1 MPQTKIISQKLKLFS
16 TQSFKIPK
24 NEELRSEYVE
34 YAKEIFKIPKNEEV
48 RSEYVEYAKEMEYL
62 VDKLKPKIKA
72 YIEDCGRVK
81 TVPINKFELPP
92 NLTKKIGTIT
102 REG

>member
-16 TQSFKIPK
+16 TQS
-24 NEELRSEYVE
+24 
-34 YAKEIFKIPKNEEV
+34 FKIPKNEEV

-92 NLTKKIGTIT
+92 NITKKIGTIT

>member
-1 MPQTKIISQKLKLFS
+1 
-16 TQSFKIPK
+16 
-24 NEELRSEYVE
+24 
-34 YAKEIFKIPKNEEV
+34 
-48 RSEYVEYAKEMEYL
+48 MEYL

-92 NLTKKIGTIT
+92 NITKKIGTIT

>member
-1 MPQTKIISQKLKLFS
+1 MKQIRLPQTKIISQNIKLFS
-16 TQSFKIPK
+16 SENFFKK
-24 NEELRSEYVE
+24 
-34 YAKEIFKIPKNEEV
+34 EEV

-62 VDKLKPKIKA
+62 VDKLKPTIKA

-92 NLTKKIGTIT
+92 EITKKIGKIT

>member
-16 TQSFKIPK
+16 TQS
-24 NEELRSEYVE
+24 L
-34 YAKEIFKIPKNEEV
+34 KIPKNEEV

-62 VDKLKPKIKA
+62 VDKLKPKIKS

-92 NLTKKIGTIT
+92 DITKKIGTIT